1 MHTQDDAD
9 YEAAK
14 RLIQDPDVFVRANLA
29 KRTDVRPE
37 ILYYLTEDDSAE
49 VRTAVANNAVSP
61 LHANLKLARDRS
73 QEVRA
78 GLADKVQRLLPEMP
92 QGQQDAARARV
103 MQTLEVL
110 AKDTV
115 VQIRAVVAQTLK
127 DVPDAPPD
135 LVRQLARDAELSVA
149 SPILQFSPL
158 LTDEDLL
165 DIIRGDHAEGALSAV
180 ARRSNVAESISDAL
194 VESDDSAAVAS
205 LLANKSA
212 QIREETLDL
221 IVDRAPTRAEWH
233 GPLVDRPSLTPKA
246 ALKIAAFVA
255 EALSQRLQARPDL
268 DPATRDAVTAEVRKR
283 LAQAAAA
290 SAGGAGAGGAGDAD
304 ARKRTTLAD
313 PVWATGKA
321 GAGGEGASETVGD
334 KVKRLRREKKLD
346 DGAVTAAAQAGEKLF
361 VKLALADLAGIRA
374 EVIDKILTARSAKGI
389 IAVCWKAKLKLP
401 TAVAIQQKTLS
412 MPPKSVLS
420 GTKWDGWPL
429 TEEELK
435 WQLEFFGA

>member
-1 MHTQDDAD
+1 MQAQDDAD

-14 RLIQDPDVFVRANLA
+14 RLIQDPDVYVRANLA
-29 KRTDVRPE
+29 RRTDVRPE

-49 VRTAVANNAVSP
+49 VRAAVASNAVSP

-78 GLADKVQRLLPEMP
+78 GLAGKVQRLLPEMP

-165 DIIRGDHAEGALSAV
+165 DIIRGEHAEGALSAV
-180 ARRSNVAESISDAL
+180 ARRSNVAEAISDAL

-283 LAQAAAA
+283 LAQAASGTA
-290 SAGGAGAGGAGDAD
+290 SADAD
-304 ARKRTTLAD
+304 PRKRTLAD
-313 PVWATGKA
+313 PVWATGKS

-346 DGAVTAAAQAGEKLF
+346 DAAVTAAAQAGEKLF
-361 VKLALADLAGIRA
+361 VKLALAELATIRA